1 MREVGR
7 IASLVALEQV
17 KFTFGAEFAGQIAF
31 ACAAY
36 GLPEQETAV
45 PGKGLAVGLT
55 DFAVKAHDTSLTGPP
70 GQDRERGGIG
80 EEQKIASI
88 RGSEARKGGCVKADA
103 LAEGTRQ
110 LAGHDRDVLL
120 YAEDIA
126 KGETDELDIIF
137 LDELDGLARGV
148 VQHRKNPPDRAEK

>member
-1 MREVGR
+1 MVGSGKSR
-7 IASLVALEQV
+7 RSLPSGEA
-17 KFTFGAEFAGQIAF
+17 K
-31 ACAAY
+31 
-36 GLPEQETAV
+36 
-45 PGKGLAVGLT
+45 PGKA
-55 DFAVKAHDTSLTGPP
+55 
-70 GQDRERGGIG
+70 
-80 EEQKIASI
+80 
-88 RGSEARKGGCVKADA
+88 GSVKADA

-126 KGETDELDIIF
+126 KGETDELDVIF